1 MKAYIKLLATMA
13 LVIVTAACNGGQK
26 LPETRPVVRLMTHDS
41 FDMSAD
47 LLAAFE
53 EETGIQVQ
61 VFKAGDGGE
70 MVNKA
75 ILSKRRAA
83 G

>member
-53 EETGIQVQ
+53 EKPGFRFRSLKRV
-61 VFKAGDGGE
+61 
-70 MVNKA
+70 MVG
-75 ILSKRRAA
+75 RW
-83 G
+83 